1 MQTAQTAQYQKI
13 NNQKKKKKMGRG
25 PKQTFL
31 QRRYADGQQGQ
42 KKMLKVSRSGS
53 ETVFSQSL
61 VV

>member
-13 NNQKKKKKMGRG
+13 NNQKKKMGRG

-53 ETVFSQSL
+53 ETMFSQSL

>member
-1 MQTAQTAQYQKI
+1 
-13 NNQKKKKKMGRG
+13 MGRG

-53 ETVFSQSL
+53 ETMFSQSL

>member
-13 NNQKKKKKMGRG
+13 NNQIKKKMGRG